1 MLARFEGF
9 PSKKL
14 ENIRM
19 AIALYV
25 KLDAIITTLMGWKLT
40 SPVAQQFNKVET
52 YFNKVISINA
62 EE

>member
-19 AIALYV
+19 ATALYV
-25 KLDAIITTLMGWKLT
+25 KLDAIVTTLKGWKLT
-40 SPVAQQFNKVET
+40 SPAAQQLDKVET
-52 YFNKVISINA
+52 YFNKVI
-62 EE
+62 